1 MNAVAAQRARRRWLR
16 DCLAS
21 FAMYGVVVFGGVAVA
36 NAGSPLALRV
46 VVALAPVLPIGYF
59 GWAMAVFARSWDE
72 MQRRILLES
81 FLIAGS
87 AVALGSFAWGWL
99 SLHTGAPEL
108 HAIWILPALFGVS
121 GVAYWLVSR
130 RYR

>member
-1 MNAVAAQRARRRWLR
+1 MTSAAQRARRRWLR

-21 FAMYGVVVFGGVAVA
+21 FAVYGVMVFGAAAVA
-36 NAGSPLALRV
+36 DAASPPALRV

-59 GWAMAVFARSWDE
+59 AWAMVLFARSWDE
-72 MQRRILLES
+72 MQRRILLEA
-81 FLIAGS
+81 FLIAAS

-99 SLHTGAPEL
+99 SLSAGAPEL
-108 HAIWILPALFGVS
+108 HAVWILPALFGAL